1 MTKLPNSKKS
11 TPISTKIDFSPFH
24 QGQTIILA
32 ISGGADSVFLLHQ
45 LLNSPLELNIILA
58 HLNHNLRGAES
69 RADQKFVEQLAN
81 KHRLKLEISQAKLS
95 GKKGN
100 LEENSR
106 LARYTFFQKIAKK
119 HQADWIL
126 TAHHLNDQI
135 ETVLFN
141 LTRGTLSNG
150 INGIQKIDYQQK
162 IFRPLLN
169 ISKQEILNWLKTNK
183 ISFRNDSSNKN
194 LNFSRNRLRLKVI
207 PELEKI
213 NPNFLETFHQSLQ
226 NLQAAQQ
233 FSQLAVENWLK
244 NNLETNSPKTTQS
257 FSLDLFLAQ
266 PAILQKNI
274 LQNLYRQINQ
284 KSLTKQQLEEIL
296 KTLSQQKSNRRKEFG
311 KNHQIMV
318 KKEIAKKLTEG
329 KRLVVISKVLK

>member
-1 MTKLPNSKKS
+1 MPATLHP
-11 TPISTKIDFSPFH
+11 KINLSPLTH
-24 QGQTIILA
+24 GQTVILA

-45 LLNSPLELNIILA
+45 LLLSPLNLKIILA
-58 HLNHNLRGAES
+58 HINHNLRGAES
-69 RADQKFVEQLAN
+69 TADQNFVEQLAI
-81 KHRLKLEISQAKLS
+81 KHHLKIEISQAKLS

-106 LARYTFFQKIAKK
+106 TARYKFFQKIAKK

-150 INGIQKIDYQQK
+150 VNGIQEINPEQK
-162 IFRPLLN
+162 ILRPLLN
-169 ISKQEILNWLKTNK
+169 IPKTEILNWLKKNK
-183 ISFRNDSSNKN
+183 ISFRQDSSNQDLK
-194 LNFSRNRLRLKVI
+194 FSRNRLRLKVI
-207 PELEKI
+207 PELQKI
-213 NPNFLETFHQSLQ
+213 NSNFLETFQESLQ

-233 FSQLAVENWLK
+233 FLQLAVENWLEK
-244 NNLETNSPKTTQS
+244 NLLPSKISSQFSFPLEN
-257 FSLDLFLAQ
+257 FLAQ
-266 PAILQKNI
+266 PPILQKTL
-274 LQNLYRQINQ
+274 LQNLFRQINQ
-284 KSLTKQQLEEIL
+284 KSLTKQQTQEIL

-318 KKEIAKKLTEG
+318 KKVVG
-329 KRLVVISKVLK
+329 SQHKRLVVISKALK